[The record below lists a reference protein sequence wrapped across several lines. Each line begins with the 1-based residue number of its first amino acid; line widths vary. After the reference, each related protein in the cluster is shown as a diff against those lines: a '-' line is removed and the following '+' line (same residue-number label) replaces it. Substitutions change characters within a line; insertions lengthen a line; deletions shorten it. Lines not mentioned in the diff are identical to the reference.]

1 MGLGAGVGTW
11 PNSTPAGVLVMLLSD
26 ASQKVWLHTQPTDMR
41 KSFTG
46 LVALVK
52 NVLQENPLD
61 GQCFV
66 FINRRKTQLK
76 LLYFDGTGYCI
87 WMKRLEQ
94 GQYHGVQNGTDK
106 AAISWAELQMIIAG
120 IEVKNIRRFKRFSR
134 EKCAA

>member
-1 MGLGAGVGTW
+1 
-11 PNSTPAGVLVMLLSD
+11 MLLSD

-41 KSFTG
+41 KSFAG

-120 IEVKNIRRFKRFSR
+120 IEVKNIRRFKRFAR